1 MGIGGV
7 MAGPL
12 AIGTED
18 CKGETESSRGS
29 GSIGSKSDSKADS
42 AMEPRVLLRLGDAMG
57 SRAGS
62 GSVTGSR
69 TPRFPPLSAAVG
81 ASEAASAVSRRGCAR
96 EGGEGERDERS
107 AACRGRSTA
116 REPSARQ
123 KRGSTGSVGAGR
135 SVDDEAEATGV
146 EAGGEDL
153 RE

>member
-57 SRAGS
+57 SRAGWAGS

-69 TPRFPPLSAAVG
+69 TPRFPPFSAAVG
-81 ASEAASAVSRRGCAR
+81 AAEAASAVSRWDCTR

-116 REPSARQ
+116 REPSAR
-123 KRGSTGSVGAGR
+123 
-135 SVDDEAEATGV
+135 
-146 EAGGEDL
+146 
-153 RE
+153 